1 MAGHTP
7 DPKNGKNFLKG
18 YWVFFVLIFAV
29 LTLSILTFNSPVS
42 QDSRNTT
49 PSPMTLSGDHQTT
62 STAEVAQTMTAETT
76 LLPPTPEEIGY
87 TNGIIF
93 WSTIL
98 ILILLVGT
106 LREVLYRKQ
115 K

>member
-1 MAGHTP
+1 MGGYTP
-7 DPKNGKNFLKG
+7 DPKNGKTSFKG

-29 LTLSILTFNSPVS
+29 LTLSILAFNSPVS

-49 PSPMTLSGDHQTT
+49 PSPAALSGDLQTT

-76 LLPPTPEEIGY
+76 LLPPTPEEIGF
-87 TNGIIF
+87 TNGIIL

-106 LREVLYRKQ
+106 FREVLYRRQ